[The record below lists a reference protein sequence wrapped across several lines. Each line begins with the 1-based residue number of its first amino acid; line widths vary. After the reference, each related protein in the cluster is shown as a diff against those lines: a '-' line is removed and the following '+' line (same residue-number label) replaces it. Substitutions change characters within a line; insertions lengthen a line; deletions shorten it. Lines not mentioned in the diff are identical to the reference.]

1 MLLDFSRPLLRNIS
15 RCSCW
20 PSSEII
26 WILNRLS
33 LLEFFVS
40 PLLFPQHLSWV
51 CRRLLGLSYD
61 SSFWSLDQRCVGAT
75 KTKTEMSKNENKN
88 YGWWRDR
95 FTYDFPLLFT
105 DFSISKSIHEIFST
119 PSLVICHFLH
129 SLMVVI
135 VSTFNFDWLIEP
147 RCIRKV
153 HLRSCVFICV
163 KIVDDVANLHLIELS
178 LDIFGFILI
187 LNRIFFSRRSLFKT
201 NGSSWTRILIRLM
214 HIQFANIVLNYIFS
228 VDNRANVFVGLEFD
242 PIFVIASLGK
252 DIFQ

>member
-40 PLLFPQHLSWV
+40 PLLFPRHLSWV

-105 DFSISKSIHEIFST
+105 DFSIGKSIHEFFSA
-119 PSLVICHFLH
+119 PSFVVSHFLH
-129 SLMVVI
+129 SLMVVV
-135 VSTFNFDWLIEP
+135 VSTFLNSV
-147 RCIRKV
+147 RRRKV
-153 HLRSCVFICV
+153 DLRSCVFIWV
-163 KIVDDVANLHLIELS
+163 KLVDDVANLHLIEFS
-178 LDIFGFILI
+178 LDIFCFIFI
-187 LNRIFFSRRSLFKT
+187 FDRIFFAWRSLFKV
-201 NGSSWTRILIRLM
+201 NGSSWTRILVRWSQ
-214 HIQFANIVLNYIFS
+214 IQFPNIVLNDIFS
-228 VDNRANVFVGLEFD
+228 VDYCANVLVRLEVNPVFM
-242 PIFVIASLGK
+242 IACRHK
-252 DIFQ
+252 NIFQ